1 MKERLPHDEEDRQR
15 PAEPPART
23 DHTSALVLQLQQ
35 TAGNQ
40 ATARLLQRLG
50 VADIILGPGLTKGFE
65 WLVWKRLVRMN
76 RESAT
81 YQPIDTSWRQLALQY
96 SRENPTDGGWIRM
109 GLARMPDFW
118 LGGWFIGEAGSETH
132 AITLDDD
139 VFFNPD
145 TAGEP
150 NVDTYVHELVH
161 VAQYGIL
168 GVTGFLGSY
177 AQEFVEGYVGSGGDD
192 MEAYHQIA
200 HEQQATAIEERFS
213 EWRKKKEKAD
223 AEEEAKRPTPPDPIK
238 EAEDAMRTPTTI
250 SEVGPFPLT
259 GSVGAKGDNRPED
272 VARVAGRLHALGFL
286 DPMTTDIDAVTDAIE
301 RYQSEVLRWPGPDGR
316 VDVDNKTHKAL
327 KAGRKGTSMQLP

>member
-1 MKERLPHDEEDRQR
+1 MKERLPYDEEDRQR
-15 PAEPPART
+15 PAEPPAPA
-23 DHTSALVLQLQQ
+23 DHPAVLALQLQR

-40 ATARLLQRLG
+40 ATARLLQRVG
-50 VADIILGPGLTKGFE
+50 IMDVVAPGLEKGFE
-65 WLVWKRLVRMN
+65 WFVWNRFVRSN
-76 RESAT
+76 RESASYYT
-81 YQPIDTSWRQLALQY
+81 IDSAWRQLALQY
-96 SRENPTDGGWIRM
+96 SRANPADGSWIRM

-118 LGGWFIGEAGSETH
+118 VGSWILGEAGSETH

-145 TAGEP
+145 SSGEP

-168 GVTGFLGSY
+168 GITGFLGTY
-177 AQEFVEGYVGSGGDD
+177 AKEFVEGYIGSGGDD
-192 MEAYHQIA
+192 TEAYHQIA
-200 HEQQATAIEERFS
+200 HEQQAAAIEERFS
-213 EWRKKKEKAD
+213 KWRVEKEKAD
-223 AEEEAKRPTPPDPIK
+223 AEEEAKKPTPLDPIK
-238 EAEDAMRTPTTI
+238 EAEEAMRPPSPI

-272 VARVAGRLHALGFL
+272 VERVAGRLHGLGFL
-286 DPMTTDIDAVTDAIE
+286 DPMTTDIEAVTEAIE